1 MGEGQRREGFQQ
13 KLRAS
18 RAVNF
23 DLTEE
28 QQAFQ
33 DSVRA
38 FAERHLAADA
48 LARAHDPKF
57 PWDVA
62 RLMAGN
68 SLFGLMLPEKDGG
81 GGGTLL
87 DAVLAIEQ
95 IAKVCPRSADV
106 FQAGNFGAFRT
117 LAEYATPDQKQRF
130 FGPLLRGEK
139 IAAVAM
145 TEADAGS
152 ALTDLASACRPDG
165 NGYRLSGGKV
175 FTSNTEDA
183 EIFLVYCRFGP
194 GTDGIGSVIV
204 ERGMEGFRLGAPS
217 RYMNGEDWC
226 ALYFDE
232 VFVPP
237 ENVVLKD
244 GGFRRQIAGL
254 NVERIGNAARARAL
268 GEYCFAQARA
278 HAEAR
283 TQFGR
288 KLMEFQ
294 GLQWKF
300 AEMRVALDAAQL
312 LLYRAAVRADRGLP
326 DAQDVAIAKYAC
338 NQAGWLAANESM
350 QVMGGTGYSQDLLIE
365 YCVRKTRGWMIAGGS
380 LEMMKNRI
388 AEGVFGRSF
397 SQRSGR

>member
-1 MGEGQRREGFQQ
+1 MDFE
-13 KLRAS
+13 LS
-18 RAVNF
+18 
-23 DLTEE
+23 EE
-28 QQAFQ
+28 QRTFQ
-33 DSVRA
+33 DSVRR
-38 FAERHLAADA
+38 FAEAHLAKDA

-62 RLMAGN
+62 RLMAAQG
-68 SLFGLMLPEKDGG
+68 LFGLMLPEADGG

-95 IAKVCPRSADV
+95 IALVCPRSADV

-117 LAEYATPDQKQRF
+117 LAEYASPDQKARF
-130 FGPLLRGEK
+130 FDRLLRGRA

-145 TEADAGS
+145 TEPDAGS
-152 ALTDLASACRPDG
+152 ALTDLKSACTPDG
-165 NGYRLSGGKV
+165 NGYRLNGGKV

-204 ERGMEGFRLGAPS
+204 ERGMEGFRLGQPS

-226 ALYFDE
+226 ALYFDN
-232 VFVPP
+232 VFIPP
-237 ENVVLKD
+237 ENVLLRE
-244 GGFRRQIAGL
+244 GGFRRQISGF
-254 NVERIGNAARARAL
+254 NVERIGNTARARAL

-278 HAEAR
+278 HAEQRA
-283 TQFGR
+283 QFGR

-312 LLYRAAVRADRGLP
+312 LLYRAAVRAEAGLP
-326 DAQDVAIAKYAC
+326 SAQDVAIAKYAC
-338 NQAGWLAANESM
+338 NQAGWMAANESM

-397 SQRSGR
+397 PQRAR